1 MKKMRI
7 KINYKRKV
15 LPKNIWLAILAVF
28 IVITLISGITTVF
41 AYQEPITTEEK
52 NTVLTYSGNSQF
64 NYLTTLVN
72 NTVYNKTLLRPGEG
86 IIFKQIVDNITG
98 THQYQF
104 SISQSATISAT
115 YSLKAIIQTDLW
127 TKTYPIIES
136 SSYESTGTRLTVSES
151 FPIDF
156 RFYDNILTTINEEI
170 GINAP
175 NPILLIQAS
184 TSVSAKTDE
193 YTISDTF
200 NPEITMSLNRKTI
213 EFSDMLSLSKSGSKT
228 ETITIN
234 HPEVEEARQSRL
246 LTTFITGFI
255 LVIYLLFT
263 KMQPTEMSA
272 LEKELHKIQKKY
284 GEWIVKAESNPVDP
298 LSKSIMISSMEE
310 LSRISEDLGK
320 PMIHYTKG
328 KKNHMFAVIDDE
340 HIYQHELKVSKRQEK
355 DLFSFFSAPKKMM
368 KSSSDADKINEEKNN
383 NLNADSLKKNHYDTI
398 VTCKHCKSSFAIEEE
413 ITDDVKHIE
422 VSCPYCE
429 ERQRISIEP
438 GFLEWFIHS
447 FFKKKENRA
456 F

>member
-234 HPEVEEARQSRL
+234 HPEVEEARPSRL

-255 LVIYLLFT
+255 LVIYLLVT

-340 HIYQHELKVSKRQEK
+340 HIYQHELHVDERKETS
-355 DLFSFFSAPKKMM
+355 LFSFFNMSNNTANPANPDTKNKTDNKQKKTT
-368 KSSSDADKINEEKNN
+368 KSKTDSSEKIISK
-383 NLNADSLKKNHYDTI
+383 T
-398 VTCKHCKSSFAIEEE
+398 VTCKHCKSTFSIQEETNGNVQYVK
-413 ITDDVKHIE
+413 TD
-422 VSCPYCE
+422 CPHCGKT
-429 ERQRISIEP
+429 QKISIKDNTSILKK
-438 GFLEWFIHS
+438 FQS
-447 FFKKKENRA
+447 FFK
-456 F
+456 